1 MNFDLLIPLLVT
13 TTLAIIG
20 WFVGHHFSTKRD
32 RENKQRDIRITY
44 LVQAYRDLGMAA
56 DRPPNSEQFK
66 KLESAFHDIQLFGTQ
81 SQLDELHA
89 AKERWKSP
97 GEKQL
102 KLLLSDLRDDL
113 RKELN
118 LPKTN
123 ASLVF
128 FRAESDA

>member
-20 WFVGHHFSTKRD
+20 WFVGHHFTTKRD

-56 DRPPNSEQFK
+56 SRPSNSEQFK
-66 KLESAFHDIQLFGTQ
+66 KLESAFHDIQLFGTP
-81 SQLDELHA
+81 SQLNELHA
-89 AKERWKSP
+89 ATERWKSA
-97 GEKQL
+97 GGTDL
-102 KLLLSDLRDDL
+102 NLLLSDLRDDL
-113 RKELN
+113 RQELN

-123 ASLVF
+123 AALVF
-128 FRAESDA
+128 FRVGK